1 MENVARKRNVKKDA
15 GVVRNSLLRPPDFSF
30 LILHFFFH
38 LCSNFKEL
46 NKGNEMGDWLVLKV
60 ATVNLIISGPRAD
73 FSMKRPLFV
82 SFLRAFELTQKSQ
95 FLPKFCLAPP

>member
-1 MENVARKRNVKKDA
+1 MYRWKDLLNLNLVVAFLVVPDDVENVARKRNVKKDA

-46 NKGNEMGDWLVLKV
+46 NKENEMGDWLILKV
-60 ATVNLIISGPRAD
+60 ATVNLILI
-73 FSMKRPLFV
+73 KITQCHYLV
-82 SFLRAFELTQKSQ
+82 IVFLKN
-95 FLPKFCLAPP
+95 